1 MAARRRHGDI
11 EVLDL
16 QGRLE
21 QWRHQQHP
29 KRNYVGSQLVEA
41 SGALPRSQQEQI
53 AGGHVYSPARR
64 AAGGTASGVPG
75 AASGAPPSEPIELD
89 ASHFLDNQA
98 GARGE
103 EVPNPV
109 GAFGGSSSLPA
120 PQRPAFL
127 VSLSDEEDSDDSTRP
142 GSSTSTSSESE
153 CEYSGDD
160 EVLPEEEE
168 EEHAGAASGAL
179 RGVKQQQS
187 ELDAKSA
194 EEKKDNK
201 VVLARATRRA
211 IQQRQVHFR
220 DEKVLWPE
228 ESYMWLEEAARVD
241 ERRECLR
248 RLLSVL
254 GRECA
259 TFPSEEGILKG
270 IPHMNRKRQNEPF
283 EVAHAFSTHK
293 LHYQPVLTERLKDV
307 RFEDMTCAFC
317 RAWPNLHPVVS
328 GGDQVVQHVNHAH
341 PVWDV
346 LRQTMGVRTVPDF
359 LKHLFTKHDGEAR
372 LIGGTSSS
380 WTPMTTHV
388 CNPKFWSYQFASTP
402 ETRKWLYRKNPKNKL
417 INWLS
422 IDEVHEVLDQGEGQ
436 TLLIRRVRA
445 ASGAALFEVRTGRVA
460 TLAQVM
466 FHGLNEG
473 CTCYDVYKFYMAL
486 PIVIHKR
493 HHPQTGVPSRA
504 RKTITKATQAA
515 KLNENSKEQAEIEHG
530 GAVAQP
536 PETKRSRS
544 SSIWRDLEM
553 IEAGKDV
560 DNKRERRRGNFPSAP
575 WASKRKERSGSASR
589 SRWTPRDANVWNACG
604 QKKRRR

>member
-1 MAARRRHGDI
+1 MADDDDIGDI

-21 QWRHQQHP
+21 QWRQQHP

-41 SGALPRSQQEQI
+41 SGGLPRSQQEQI
-53 AGGHVYSPARR
+53 AGHVYSPARR

-75 AASGAPPSEPIELD
+75 AASGAPPSEPYWEVVNVPFSQVIPVGQRAVQAPGGSNNLLEPELFQYRDSDSGQRYQHTTSIGRMDALARSHPLVWTTTTCRSLPSVRNERREVDCKGRVTSGPQSSFELSLALVSTLKVFRVGLTTGPGPEFFSLRWKTEGEGWTHFDWLVARNVFFDIIELD

-120 PQRPAFL
+120 PKRPTFE
-127 VSLSDEEDSDDSTRP
+127 VSLSDEEDSDDNTRP
-142 GSSTSTSSESE
+142 GSSTSTSYESE

-168 EEHAGAASGAL
+168 EQAGAASGAL

-201 VVLARATRRA
+201 VVLARARRA

-220 DEKVLWPE
+220 DVNLLWPE
-228 ESYMWLEEAARVD
+228 ESYMWLEEAAHVD
-241 ERRECLR
+241 ERRECLL

-283 EVAHAFSTHK
+283 EVAHALSTHK

-307 RFEDMTCAFC
+307 RFEDTTCAFC
-317 RAWPNLHPVVS
+317 RAWPNLHPVS
-328 GGDQVVQHVNHAH
+328 GGDHVVRHVNHAH

-346 LRQTMGVRTVPDF
+346 LRETMGVRTVPDF

-372 LIGGTSSS
+372 LIGGTS
-380 WTPMTTHV
+380 WTPMMTTHV
-388 CNPKFWSYQFASTP
+388 CNPKFWSYQFARTG
-402 ETRKWLYRKNPKNKL
+402 ETRKWQYRKKPDNKL
-417 INWLS
+417 INGLR
-422 IDEVHEVLDQGEGQ
+422 IGEVQWVLDQGEGQ
-436 TLLIRRVRA
+436 TLLIR
-445 ASGAALFEVRTGRVA
+445 S
-460 TLAQVM
+460 
-466 FHGLNEG
+466 
-473 CTCYDVYKFYMAL
+473 
-486 PIVIHKR
+486 
-493 HHPQTGVPSRA
+493 
-504 RKTITKATQAA
+504 
-515 KLNENSKEQAEIEHG
+515 
-530 GAVAQP
+530 
-536 PETKRSRS
+536 
-544 SSIWRDLEM
+544 
-553 IEAGKDV
+553 
-560 DNKRERRRGNFPSAP
+560 
-575 WASKRKERSGSASR
+575 
-589 SRWTPRDANVWNACG
+589 
-604 QKKRRR
+604 

>member
-1 MAARRRHGDI
+1 MADDDIGDI

-41 SGALPRSQQEQI
+41 SGGLPRSQQEQI
-53 AGGHVYSPARR
+53 AGHVYSPARR

-120 PQRPAFL
+120 PKRPTFE
-127 VSLSDEEDSDDSTRP
+127 VSLSDEEDSDDNTRP
-142 GSSTSTSSESE
+142 GSSTSTSYESE

-201 VVLARATRRA
+201 VVLARARRA
-211 IQQRQVHFR
+211 IQQRQVVHFR

-241 ERRECLR
+241 ERRECLL

-283 EVAHAFSTHK
+283 EVAHALSTHK

-372 LIGGTSSS
+372 LIGGTS
-380 WTPMTTHV
+380 WTPMMTTHV
-388 CNPKFWSYQFASTP
+388 CNPKFWSYQFARTG
-402 ETRKWLYRKNPKNKL
+402 ETRKWQYRKKPDNKL
-417 INWLS
+417 INGLR
-422 IDEVHEVLDQGEGQ
+422 IGEVHWVLDQGEGQ
-436 TLLIRRVRA
+436 TLLIRRVPAAA

-460 TLAQVM
+460 TLAQMM
-466 FHGLNEG
+466 FHGLNER
-473 CTCYDVYKFYMAL
+473 CTCYDVYKLYMAL
-486 PIVIHKR
+486 PIIHKR
-493 HHPQTGVPSRA
+493 AHPETGAPSRA
-504 RKTITKATQAA
+504 R
-515 KLNENSKEQAEIEHG
+515 
-530 GAVAQP
+530 
-536 PETKRSRS
+536 
-544 SSIWRDLEM
+544 
-553 IEAGKDV
+553 
-560 DNKRERRRGNFPSAP
+560 
-575 WASKRKERSGSASR
+575 SKRAR
-589 SRWTPRDANVWNACG
+589 TD
-604 QKKRRR
+604 